1 MHSTQHVT
9 PLTFDPQ
16 HNCRHR
22 RKAFEVRRLAKPS
35 YFINCGQREKYNILS
50 DEGPTLETLNFTIR
64 IGSTPTFLYPNT
76 SFIYYTDIYRIENY
90 RKYTKQFL
98 LK

>member
-1 MHSTQHVT
+1 MHSTHHVT

-35 YFINCGQREKYNILS
+35 YFINCG
-50 DEGPTLETLNFTIR
+50 LNDFKLDCY
-64 IGSTPTFLYPNT
+64 G
-76 SFIYYTDIYRIENY
+76 
-90 RKYTKQFL
+90 KKV
-98 LK
+98 